1 MNNKFD
7 INAVF
12 LTLKIASIS
21 TVLTLIVAILLVWG
35 MENRS
40 KKLRSIIEMLINLS
54 LFISPTVLGYILII
68 FLGKR
73 GIIGSYLYEFFN
85 IQVIFSWWAGIV
97 TAFVVSLPLMY
108 NCIKAGFSSLD
119 YTYREA
125 GKEMGASD
133 FQILRLVIIPLIR
146 RNILAG
152 IVLSFGRAL
161 GEFGATLMLAGNI
174 PGKTQTMSTAIY
186 SAVERGDN
194 RTANLL
200 LVIVLIISF
209 CIMCLYNYFFKGAEK

>member
-1 MNNKFD
+1 M
-7 INAVF
+7 
-12 LTLKIASIS
+12 
-21 TVLTLIVAILLVWG
+21 
-35 MENRS
+35 
-40 KKLRSIIEMLINLS
+40 
-54 LFISPTVLGYILII
+54 
-68 FLGKR
+68 
-73 GIIGSYLYEFFN
+73 
-85 IQVIFSWWAGIV
+85 
-97 TAFVVSLPLMY
+97 
-108 NCIKAGFSSLD
+108 D

-133 FQILRLVIIPLIR
+133 FQILRLVILPLIR

-174 PGKTQTMSTAIY
+174 PGKTQTMSIAIY

-194 RTANLL
+194 RTANVL
-200 LVIVLIISF
+200 LVIVLVISF

>member
-1 MNNKFD
+1 MNSKLD

-21 TVLTLIVAILLVWG
+21 TALTLIAAVLLVWG

-40 KKLRSIIEMLINLS
+40 KKLRSIVEMLINLS

-73 GIIGSYLYEFFN
+73 GIIGSYEFFN
-85 IQVIFSWWAGIV
+85 IQVIFSWWAGII

-133 FQILRLVIIPLIR
+133 FQILRLVILPLIR

-174 PGKTQTMSTAIY
+174 PGKTQTMSIAIY

-194 RTANLL
+194 RTANVL
-200 LVIVLIISF
+200 LVIVLVISF